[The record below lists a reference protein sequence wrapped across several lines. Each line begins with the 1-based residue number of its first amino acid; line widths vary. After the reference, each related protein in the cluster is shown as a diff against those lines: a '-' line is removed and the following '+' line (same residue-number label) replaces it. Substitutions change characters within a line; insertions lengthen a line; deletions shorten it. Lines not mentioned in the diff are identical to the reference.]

1 MNNYTEHTWAL
12 VAINKVTRDLMQTY
26 VKYPPRKLQSEGYAG
41 PLTLT
46 QYERFK
52 FMRDELEKDGFSL
65 TVPTGN

>member
-1 MNNYTEHTWAL
+1 M
-12 VAINKVTRDLMQTY
+12 KTY

-65 TVPTGN
+65 TLPNGN